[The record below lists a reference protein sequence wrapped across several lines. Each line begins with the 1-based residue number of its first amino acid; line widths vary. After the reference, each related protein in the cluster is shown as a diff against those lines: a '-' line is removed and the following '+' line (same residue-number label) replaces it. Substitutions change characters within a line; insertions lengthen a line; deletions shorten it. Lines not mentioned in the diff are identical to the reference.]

1 MVIRKAEKR
10 DINRLLAL
18 LSQVLEVH
26 HNGRP
31 DIFKGGVVKYT
42 EGELEKLLDIKDRPV
57 FVACD
62 DDDFVLGYCFCIIEA
77 VEGSN
82 ILRDRKTL
90 YIDDLCVDEKI
101 RGQHVGTDLYNY
113 AIDFAESIGC
123 HNVTLNVWT
132 LNSGAL
138 EFYKK
143 LGMKPMKIYMEKNL
157 KL

>member
-1 MVIRKAEKR
+1 MAIRTAEKR
-10 DINRLLAL
+10 DIDRLLDL
-18 LSQVLEVH
+18 LSQVLRVH

-31 DIFKGGVVKYT
+31 DIFKGSVVKYT
-42 EGELEKLLDIKDRPV
+42 RDELEKLLDIKDRPI

-62 DDDFVLGYCFCIIEA
+62 DNDLVLGYCFCIIET
-77 VEGSN
+77 VKENN
-82 ILRDRKTL
+82 ILKDRKTL
-90 YIDDLCVDEKI
+90 YIDDLCVDEKT

-113 AIDFAESIGC
+113 AVGFAESIGC

-132 LNSGAL
+132 LNGGAL

-143 LGMKPMKIYMEKNL
+143 LGMEPMKIYMEK